1 MKDWVK
7 LEDSQWFWTWDPWIG
22 NPTPWPLGHCFILI
36 ASSTLKFLILQINDF
51 KYPWILACGYEF
63 YTTTVLQHFPCLKHH
78 PPPTPWFFTIRSRV
92 KESLST
98 PRFRQRNLSL
108 TALPDSPHWLT
119 TKTERWNTGLN
130 SRTHFFE

>member
-1 MKDWVK
+1 MKGWVD

-36 ASSTLKFLILQINDF
+36 TSSTPKFLILQINDF

-78 PPPTPWFFTIRSRV
+78 PPPTPPLDFLPFAVELRKVPPLLGSD
-92 KESLST
+92 KEIL
-98 PRFRQRNLSL
+98 
-108 TALPDSPHWLT
+108 ALPHSPT
-119 TKTERWNTGLN
+119 PPIG
-130 SRTHFFE
+130 

>member
-1 MKDWVK
+1 MKDWVN

-63 YTTTVLQHFPCLKHH
+63 YTSTVLQHFPCLKHH
-78 PPPTPWFFTIRSRV
+78 PPPHPLIFYYS
-92 KESLST
+92 
-98 PRFRQRNLSL
+98 Q
-108 TALPDSPHWLT
+108 
-119 TKTERWNTGLN
+119 
-130 SRTHFFE
+130 